1 MADFK
6 SLMFLLFALA
16 DTGGGVYFF
25 IEKRR
30 LVYYNSGKM
39 KFLCKKLSGLRSKG
53 ATKQD
58 VF

>member
-1 MADFK
+1 MLVLILAV
-6 SLMFLLFALA
+6 LFTLSMLI
-16 DTGGGVYFF
+16 GGVYFF

-39 KFLCKKLSGLRSKG
+39 KFLCKKMSGLRSKG